1 MAETTSTTPEDVEVR
16 RMDQDMINDFGRL
29 NNRLLEVRAE
39 LEQAKKDH
47 EKIDDASTEMMMA
60 SSEGSTKIMLLVG
73 ESFIEAS
80 EEEVTEYCEKKQEE
94 ISSMISK
101 LTKEEAEIVTKQ
113 ADLKKVLYGR
123 FGDSINLEN

>member
-1 MAETTSTTPEDVEVR
+1 MAEATSTTPEDVEVR

-39 LEQAKKDH
+39 LQQAKKDN
-47 EKIDDASTEMMMA
+47 EKIEDASTEMMMA

-80 EEEVTEYCEKKQEE
+80 EDEVTEYCEKKQEE

>member
-1 MAETTSTTPEDVEVR
+1 MASVASAVPDDVEVR

-60 SSEGSTKIMLLVG
+60 SSEGSSKIMLLLG
-73 ESFIEAS
+73 ESFVEAS

-94 ISSMISK
+94 ITQMISK
-101 LTKEEAEIVTKQ
+101 LTKEESEIVTKS

>member
-1 MAETTSTTPEDVEVR
+1 
-16 RMDQDMINDFGRL
+16 MDQDMINDFGRL

-39 LEQAKKDH
+39 LQQAKKDN
-47 EKIDDASTEMMMA
+47 EKIEDASTEMMMA

-80 EEEVTEYCEKKQEE
+80 EDEVTEYCEKKQEE

>member
-1 MAETTSTTPEDVEVR
+1 MSSSATSTSPEDVEVR

-47 EKIDDASTEMMMA
+47 EKLDDASSEIMMA
-60 SSEGSTKIMLLVG
+60 SEGSGKIMLFIG
-73 ESFIEAS
+73 ESFVEAS
-80 EEEVTEYCEKKQEE
+80 EEEVTEHCEKKQEE
-94 ISSMISK
+94 ISQTISK
-101 LTKEEAEIVTKQ
+101 LTKEEGEIVAKQ
-113 ADLKKVLYGR
+113 NELKKTLYSR